1 MINHTIA
8 ACESLQEEAENLKWA
23 TLSKVLGSLAGILR
37 KYDEDRF
44 RSLPPKTKG
53 LVVHA
58 MGRALERSL
67 DFTDHTIALLQGKG
81 GHGVEDTQ
89 ASQYSRVGR
98 CITNLAEVAS
108 QFDGSVVAS
117 HLASE
122 IPVADLSHP
131 VLCLYLIKTPSL
143 GYTKTSISRFA
154 KSTKHQTQ
162 ASRQRHLLPRL
173 PLGDVTLP

>member
-1 MINHTIA
+1 VIKHTIA
-8 ACESLQEEAENLKWA
+8 VCESLQEEAGNLKWA
-23 TLSKVLGSLAGILR
+23 TLSKVLENLAGILR

-44 RSLPPKTKG
+44 RSLPTKTKR

-67 DFTDHTIALLQGKG
+67 DFTDQTIALLQEHQRESGPKG

-89 ASQYSRVGR
+89 VSQYSRVGR

-117 HLASE
+117 HPISE
-122 IPVADLSHP
+122 IPVANLNHP
-131 VLCLYLIKTPSL
+131 VLCLYLIKTLSL
-143 GYTKTSISRFA
+143 GYTKT
-154 KSTKHQTQ
+154 KKHQTQ

-173 PLGDVTLP
+173 PLRDVALP